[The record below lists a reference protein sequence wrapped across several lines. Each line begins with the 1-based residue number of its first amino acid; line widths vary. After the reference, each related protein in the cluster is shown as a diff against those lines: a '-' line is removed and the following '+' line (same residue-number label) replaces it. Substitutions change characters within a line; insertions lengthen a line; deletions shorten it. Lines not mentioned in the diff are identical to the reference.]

1 MKVLTGYFLKPVKHE
16 FLIKDNIMKKQIYC
30 LAMAAISLGGLSSC
44 GEDFLKIDHYD
55 ILEPDVLFQ
64 SEKNIV
70 QGLNGV
76 YDMFYPEWQNASDVQ
91 KSWNIK
97 PQLAFSNYPAL
108 DCQASGWD
116 NEFTRHE
123 WRADKD
129 MFYEGWKQAYKAIDR
144 ANRFLAKLEKV
155 DPTVFA
161 EGEKTKN
168 IILAECRAIRAFF
181 YSFLAQNFGRLP
193 MLMTGD
199 TYSSSPDKPRAEST
213 DITWELI
220 IEDFDFAAKTL
231 DWKPWNGEKGRIT
244 KGMAKAYLAQAYM
257 YNKKF
262 DLAKQELDDVIRS
275 GEYRLNPC
283 YGQIHQ
289 EDRFWDAESIWEITY
304 PHHGNLNWGADGK
317 TDALWWPAFLTAS
330 PEYGGWGSL
339 YISYEFCQSFEP
351 GDKRL
356 VYSVVQRGQKH
367 PFTGEVIG
375 ASSGFEDEFVS
386 SEKMPN
392 NYCIKLWKR
401 TPGSN
406 GIVMNPQSAIWLRY
420 SAVLLNYA
428 ECLFETGGDGWAY
441 IDQVRQ
447 RAWGNLEVN
456 LEQGEFPVPLNT
468 TVVEVPDAKTY
479 YTRYKADKGYQSEA
493 WKVALTIE
501 RRHEFL
507 AEYSFWYD
515 LCRTNMAQE
524 FLDREYPKGQ
534 GYTKR
539 VFDFDPNRMIYP
551 IPTDEIKKNNAISQE
566 DQNPGY

>member
-1 MKVLTGYFLKPVKHE
+1 MKKHIFNILAAIALTGS
-16 FLIKDNIMKKQIYC
+16 
-30 LAMAAISLGGLSSC
+30 LASC

-55 ILEPDVLFQ
+55 ILEPDVLFK
-64 SEKNIV
+64 SEKNII

-76 YDMFYPEWQNASDVQ
+76 YDMFYPEWGDNPSDVQ

-129 MFYEGWKQAYKAIDR
+129 MFYEGWKQCYKAIDR
-144 ANRFLAKLEKV
+144 ANRFLANMEHV
-155 DPTVFA
+155 DPSIFA

-168 IILAECRAIRAFF
+168 IIIAECRAIRAFF

-199 TYSSSPDKPRAEST
+199 TYTSSPDKPRAENTS
-213 DITWELI
+213 ITWDLI
-220 IEDFDFAAKTL
+220 IEDFQFAVNTL
-231 DWKPWNGEKGRIT
+231 DWEPWKAQKGRIT
-244 KGMAKAYLAQAYM
+244 KGMAKAYLAQAFM
-257 YNKKF
+257 YNQKF
-262 DLAKQELDDVIRS
+262 ADAKRELGDIIESNR
-275 GEYRLNPC
+275 YRLNPC

-289 EDRFWDAESIWEITY
+289 EDQYWDAESIWEITY
-304 PHHGNLNWGADGK
+304 PHHGNLNWGAEGK
-317 TDALWWPAFLTAS
+317 TDALWWPAYLTAS

-339 YISYEFCQSFEP
+339 YISHEFCRSFEE

-356 VYSVVQRGQKH
+356 VYSVVQRNQKH

-375 ASSGFEDEFVS
+375 ANPGFDEDFVS
-386 SEKMPN
+386 SELMPN

-401 TPGSN
+401 KPGSN

-420 SAVLLNYA
+420 AAILLNYA
-428 ECLFETGGDGWAY
+428 ECCFETGEDGWKY
-441 IDQVRQ
+441 IDQVRN

-456 LEQGEFPVPLNT
+456 LAQEEFPVELNRT
-468 TVVEVPDAKTY
+468 TVSVPDAKTFY
-479 YTRYKADKGYQSEA
+479 ARYKADKGYQSED

-524 FLDREYPKGQ
+524 FLDREYPKGA

-539 VFDFDPNRMIYP
+539 KFDFDPNRMIYP
-551 IPTDEIKKNNAISQE
+551 IPTDEIKKNNAINQE

>member
-1 MKVLTGYFLKPVKHE
+1 MRKHISNFLA
-16 FLIKDNIMKKQIYC
+16 
-30 LAMAAISLGGLSSC
+30 AMALMGGLASC

-55 ILEPDVLFQ
+55 ILEPNVLFS
-64 SEKNIV
+64 SEETIV

-76 YDMFYPEWQNASDVQ
+76 YDMFYPEWGDNPSDVQ

-129 MFYEGWKQAYKAIDR
+129 MFYEGWKQSYKAVDR
-144 ANRFLAKLEKV
+144 ANRFLANMELV
-155 DPTVFA
+155 DPATFA
-161 EGEKTKN
+161 DGETTKN
-168 IILAECRAIRAFF
+168 IIIAECRAIRAFF

-213 DITWELI
+213 AVTWDLI
-220 IEDFDFAAKTL
+220 IEDFQFAAKTL
-231 DWKPWNGEKGRIT
+231 GWEPWNGEKGRIT
-244 KGMAKAYLAQAYM
+244 RGMAKAYLAQAYM
-257 YNKKF
+257 YNNKF
-262 DLAKQELDDVIRS
+262 NEAKQELSDIIQS
-275 GEYRLNPC
+275 GQYRLNPC

-289 EDRFWDAESIWEITY
+289 EDRVWDGESVWEITY
-304 PHHGNLNWGADGK
+304 PHHGNLNWGAEGQ
-317 TDALWWPAFLTAS
+317 TDALWWPAYLTAS

-339 YISYEFCQSFEP
+339 YISHEFCHSFEP

-356 VYSVVQRGQKH
+356 VYSVVSEGQAH
-367 PFTGEVIG
+367 PYTGEVIG
-375 ASSGFEDEFVS
+375 ANDGFSGDFVS
-386 SEKMPN
+386 SELMPN
-392 NYCIKLWKR
+392 NYSIKLWKR
-401 TPGSN
+401 KPGSD

-420 SAVLLNYA
+420 AAILLNYA
-428 ECLFETGGDGWAY
+428 ECCFETGADGWEY
-441 IDQVRQ
+441 INQVRN
-447 RAWGNLEVN
+447 RAWGNLETS
-456 LEQGEFPVPLNT
+456 LAQGNFPIPLNT
-468 TVVEVPDAKTY
+468 AAVSVPDAQTFY
-479 YTRYKADKGYQSEA
+479 NSYKSGKGYQADA

-515 LCRTNMAQE
+515 LCRTGMAQE
-524 FLDREYPKGQ
+524 FLDKEYPKGA

-539 VFDFDPNRMIYP
+539 MFDFDNNRTIYP
-551 IPTDEIKKNNAISQE
+551 IPSDEIKKNNAISQA